1 MGLKRQSVSFYEQ
14 KKINRRDSEK
24 FAKAQDVPVTM
35 PKGMTEYTM
44 TLIVENN
51 TFESNRVIARTVEYC
66 EMLYITQ

>member
-1 MGLKRQSVSFYEQ
+1 MNR
-14 KKINRRDSEK
+14 KKLIEEIIPEK

-35 PKGMTEYTM
+35 TEDTI

-66 EMLYITQ
+66 DMLYNPVDKIIELNN